1 MDLSLDHLDL
11 LLVRRFI
18 INFIPVGVRKRVIV
32 VLRHLLDLIVDFLG
46 RVLFLSQ
53 FIIRLFKFLLFAN
66 LFNGFL
72 LLKRLQRLHHQ
83 LDDIL
88 RGEVRV
94 RCRTSDCGR
103 NPHQGLSRQIARRGI
118 VLVCWT
124 NTKVRFGYAVCGK
137 VHFVVFQ
144 IVEANTAV
152 VPAVACARGWI
163 DGRLFD
169 FIVFISLCLGGAAFR
184 RGARSIVCE
193 LLVFLSVHNFA
204 PSLNIVKSHI
214 FFLRIVYLAGLC
226 RIRFY
231 LLLYGQNLI

>member
-18 INFIPVGVRKRVIV
+18 IDFIPVSVRKRVIV
-32 VLRHLLDLIVDFLG
+32 ILRHLLDLIVDFLG

-53 FIIRLFKFLLFAN
+53 FIIRLLEFLLFVN

-72 LLKRLQRLHHQ
+72 LLELLHGLHHQ

-88 RGEVRV
+88 RGEVSV
-94 RCRTSDCGR
+94 RRRAADRGG
-103 NPHQGLSRQIARRGI
+103 NPRQGLSRQIARRGV
-118 VLVCWT
+118 VLVCWS
-124 NTKVRFGYAVCGK
+124 NPEVRFGYAVCRE

-152 VPAVACARGWI
+152 ISAVTRARGWI

-169 FIVFISLCLGGAAFR
+169 FIVFVSLCLGGAAFR

-193 LLVFLSVHNFA
+193 LLVFLGVHDLA

-231 LLLYGQNLI
+231 LPLYGQNLI